1 MPLVHVHMLEG
12 RTPEQKEA
20 CGAAITAAMAEHC
33 GARQEKI
40 YVVFHDVPTENF
52 IVGET
57 SVARL
62 EKAKAEAAGQPPK
75 D

>member
-1 MPLVHVHMLEG
+1 
-12 RTPEQKEA
+12 
-20 CGAAITAAMAEHC
+20 MAEHC